1 MRAAT
6 PNSSRTSRH
15 AFTLIEL
22 VVVVAVLAILSAMV
36 VPRLGGHEKRLMSLA
51 VAQVADM
58 LTMYAQRDALS
69 NRPAGIWHD
78 TDRNWLVLMTL
89 DIDEANPEEPADWW
103 PDPFVRPVKLPPLI
117 GENGVFVRADGEP
130 VDIRIWPLSTAPGQD
145 RPAVQIMLMAD
156 DGSTR
161 TLVLPGHAMA
171 PYLLTSASDLT
182 GVRVPVDLDAAG
194 LRQEDW

>member
-1 MRAAT
+1 M
-6 PNSSRTSRH
+6 
-15 AFTLIEL
+15 
-22 VVVVAVLAILSAMV
+22 VVAVLAILSAMV

-51 VAQVADM
+51 VTEVADM
-58 LTMYAQRDALS
+58 LTMFAQRDALS

-89 DIDEANPEEPADWW
+89 DIDEADPDEPADWW

-130 VDIRIWPLSTAPGQD
+130 VDIRIWPLATAPGQD
-145 RPAVQIMLMAD
+145 RPALQIMLMAD

-161 TLVLPGHAMA
+161 TLVLPGHALA
-171 PYLLTSASDLT
+171 PYLLTSDSDLT
-182 GVRVPVDLDAAG
+182 GVRVPIDLDAAG

>member
-22 VVVVAVLAILSAMV
+22 VVVVAVLAILSAMI

-51 VAQVADM
+51 VEEVADM

-89 DIDEANPEEPADWW
+89 DTDEANPDEPDHWW

-117 GENGVFVRADGEP
+117 SKNGVFVRADGEL
-130 VDIRIWPLSTAPGQD
+130 VDIRIWPLATALGQN
-145 RPAVQIMLMAD
+145 RPALEIMLMAD
-156 DGSTR
+156 DGWTR
-161 TLVLPGHAMA
+161 TLVLPGHALV
-171 PYLLTSASDLT
+171 PYLLTSASELT
-182 GVRVPVDLDAAG
+182 GVRVPIDLDAAG